1 MIVIFDNT
9 RIEISIFM
17 NRLNNLN
24 YLAFLIFFGSH
35 QFTSAQTGVISQPQ
49 YNVLYAGCAN
59 TVQIGRQDTEKNTVL
74 IAEGMDIQMLNA
86 VSETY
91 TFTPR
96 GKDVISLL
104 ILNESQSDTLDI
116 IEFRVLPIPDAEIY
130 LGSNKNGESLSN
142 KSNLSI
148 SLKLPSYVP
157 VQANMAVEDWSI
169 KLSTDQKEYMGT
181 GSALSAEVIKVIQDA
196 PKNTSLQLYVAY
208 KTNGKGIKRQLVNF
222 TL

>member
-1 MIVIFDNT
+1 MKNHFTV
-9 RIEISIFM
+9 
-17 NRLNNLN
+17 
-24 YLAFLIFFGSH
+24 AFFLFFCSQQYH
-35 QFTSAQTGVISQPQ
+35 CQTGVISQPG
-49 YNVLYAGCAN
+49 YNVLYSGCNN
-59 TVQIGRQDTEKNTVL
+59 TVQIGRQDTEKNTKL
-74 IAEGMDIQMLNA
+74 IADGMDIQMLNA
-86 VSETY
+86 VSGTY

-96 GKDVISLL
+96 GKDIVSLL
-104 ILNESQSDTLDI
+104 ILNESETDTLDV

-148 SLKLPSYVP
+148 GLKLPSYVP
-157 VQANMAVEDWSI
+157 VQANMTVEDWSI
-169 KLSTDQKEYMGT
+169 KLSTDEKEYMGT
-181 GSALSAEVIKVIQDA
+181 GSTLSTEVIKVIQDA